1 MSVPT
6 GVFWQGYDNKEN
18 YSMIRKDDRILDIT
32 KDVRWVGVLDFD
44 IVTFDI
50 VMKTDFGTTYN
61 SYFINAE
68 KKTIIEAAKDKFSDV
83 HLSKISSLTK
93 LSDISYIVLDHT
105 EPDHSGDISKLLD
118 AAPDAVV
125 VASGTALRYLADM
138 INRPFNS
145 LAVKDG
151 DTLDLGNK
159 TLKFISA
166 PNLHWPDSMFTYLV
180 EDRVLFTC
188 DFFGA
193 HYCSHEMVNDFSD
206 EYLNS
211 YKYYYDVILK
221 PFSRF
226 ALRALEKIQP
236 LEIDFICPGH
246 GPVHAQGLKEIIGM
260 TWNYADKYLK
270 LTSVKDIKNVL
281 VTYVSAY
288 GYTKKM
294 AELIAEGIVENQRM
308 KVTVRDI
315 ENMQLGDMETDVVM
329 ADAILVGSPTINQN
343 TLLPVYKLFSVINP
357 LRDKSKVAGSF
368 GSYGWSGEAPRIIG
382 ETLRSLKLRVYED
395 QAAMKFYPGEEKE
408 TELRAFGKKFADFI
422 VAECDDKTKNPG
434 N

>member
-1 MSVPT
+1 
-6 GVFWQGYDNKEN
+6 
-18 YSMIRKDDRILDIT
+18 MIRKDDRILDIT

-68 KKTIIEAAKDKFSDV
+68 KKTIIECAKDKFSDI
-83 HLSKISSLTK
+83 HLGKISSLTS
-93 LSDISYIVLDHT
+93 LSEISYIVLDHT
-105 EPDHSGDISKLLD
+105 EPDHSGDLSRLLD

-138 INRPFNS
+138 INRPFKS

-211 YKYYYDVILK
+211 YRYYFDVIIK

-226 ALRALEKIQP
+226 ALKGIEKISN
-236 LEIDFICPGH
+236 LDIDFICPGH
-246 GPVHAQGLKEIIGM
+246 GPIHGKGLNEIVEM
-260 TWNYADKYLK
+260 TQDYALKYLK

-281 VTYVSAY
+281 ITYVSAY
-288 GYTKKM
+288 GYTRKM
-294 AELIAEGIVENQRM
+294 AELISEGICENPRM
-308 KVTVRDI
+308 KVTIRDI
-315 ENMQLGDMETDVVM
+315 ENMQAGDIETDVVM
-329 ADAILVGSPTINQN
+329 ADALLVGSPTINQN
-343 TLLPVYKLFSVINP
+343 TLFPVYKLFSVINP

-368 GSYGWSGEAPRIIG
+368 GSYGWSGEAPKIIA
-382 ETLRSLKLRVYED
+382 ETLRNLKLRIFED
-395 QAAMKFYPGEEKE
+395 QAAMKFFPGEEKE
-408 TELRAFGKKFADFI
+408 TELREFGKKFAEFI
-422 VAECDDKTKNPG
+422 VAECDDKIKNPG

>member
-1 MSVPT
+1 
-6 GVFWQGYDNKEN
+6 
-18 YSMIRKDDRILDIT
+18 MIRKDDRILDIT
-32 KDVRWVGVLDFD
+32 NDVRWVGVLDFD

-83 HLSKISSLTK
+83 HLGKISSLTK

-118 AAPDAVV
+118 AAPDAIV

-138 INRPFNS
+138 INRPFKS

-206 EYLNS
+206 EYLKS
-211 YKYYYDVILK
+211 YRYYFDVIIR

-226 ALRALEKIQP
+226 ALKGIEKMRD
-236 LEIDFICPGH
+236 LKIDHICPGH
-246 GPVHAQGLKEIIGM
+246 GPVHSQGWKEIVDM
-260 TWNYADKYLK
+260 TEDYALKYLK
-270 LTSVKDIKNVL
+270 LTSVKEVKNVL

-294 AELIAEGIVENQRM
+294 AECISEGICGNPRM

-315 ENMQLGDMETDVVM
+315 ENMQPGDLETDVVM

-368 GSYGWSGEAPRIIG
+368 GSYGWSGEAPKIIG
-382 ETLRSLKLRVYED
+382 ETLRNLKLRIYED
-395 QAAMKFYPGEEKE
+395 QATMKFYPGEGKE
-408 TELRAFGKKFADFI
+408 AELKEFGRKFADFI

>member
-1 MSVPT
+1 
-6 GVFWQGYDNKEN
+6 
-18 YSMIRKDDRILDIT
+18 MIRKDDRILDIT

-50 VMKTDFGTTYN
+50 VMRTDFGTTYN

-68 KKTIIEAAKDKFSDV
+68 KKTLVEAAKDKFSDI
-83 HLSKISSLTK
+83 HLAKIRSLTK
-93 LSDISYIVLDHT
+93 LSEISYIVLDHT
-105 EPDHSGDISKLLD
+105 EPDHSGDIGRLLD

-125 VASGTALRYLADM
+125 VGTGTAIRYLADM
-138 INRPFNS
+138 INRPFKS

-206 EYLNS
+206 DYLNS
-211 YKYYYDVILK
+211 YRYYFDVIIK

-226 ALRALEKIQP
+226 ALRGIEKIRD
-236 LEIDFICPGH
+236 LEIDYICPGH
-246 GPVHAQGLKEIIGM
+246 GPVHGAGWKEIVDM
-260 TWNYADKYLK
+260 TEDYAQKYIK
-270 LTSVKDIKNVL
+270 LTSVKEAKNVL
-281 VTYVSAY
+281 ITYVSAY

-294 AELIAEGIVENQRM
+294 AEMIAEGICENPVM
-308 KVTVRDI
+308 KVTIRDI

-368 GSYGWSGEAPRIIG
+368 GSFGWSGEAPRIIAD
-382 ETLRSLKLRVYED
+382 TLRSLKLRVFED
-395 QAAMKFYPGEEKE
+395 QAAMKFFPGEEKE
-408 TELRAFGKKFADFI
+408 AELKAFGKKFAGFI
-422 VAECDDKTKNPG
+422 VAECDDKTEKG
-434 N
+434 LS